1 MAALIV
7 YYSRT
12 GSTRIVATAL
22 ARGTGG
28 MLREL
33 VDVSPRSNLFLSAMA
48 ALFHRRAHLVDP
60 DYDVASYDTVVL
72 MTPVWAGNPTP
83 AFNAFVQNARLAG
96 KRVTIVAL
104 GRSGQGVAASSR
116 LEQMVRAR
124 GGRVQGVYH
133 IHGLTGKEGLARSA
147 TTEKLQAEGERI
159 AELLRRPRDEEGG
172 AGNGHPEPDA
182 GPIAH
187 G

>member
-28 MLREL
+28 LLREL
-33 VDVSPRSNLFLSAMA
+33 VDASPRSNLFLSAMA
-48 ALFHRRAHLVDP
+48 ALFHRPAHLVDP
-60 DYDVASYDTVVL
+60 EYDVASYDTVVL

-83 AFNAFVQNARLAG
+83 AFTTFIRNAPLTG
-96 KRVTIVAL
+96 KRVIIVAV
-104 GRSGQGVAASSR
+104 GRSGQSIAASSR

-133 IHGLTGKEGLARSA
+133 VHGLTGKGGSARPA
-147 TTEKLQAEGERI
+147 TTEELQAEGERI
-159 AELLRRPRDEEGG
+159 AELLRRPRDEEGEV
-172 AGNGHPEPDA
+172 GNGHPEPDA
-182 GPIAH
+182 RG
-187 G
+187 